1 MFNAKFPSTWYHE
14 AVVGSSV
21 SSTSQNNVA
30 WAQSGGINGKLK
42 QELGKGVAWKGYT
55 TGLFREF
62 SSMGS
67 QRETS
72 SGVQ

>member
-42 QELGKGVAWKGYT
+42 QELGRGLLGK
-55 TGLFREF
+55 GLFREF